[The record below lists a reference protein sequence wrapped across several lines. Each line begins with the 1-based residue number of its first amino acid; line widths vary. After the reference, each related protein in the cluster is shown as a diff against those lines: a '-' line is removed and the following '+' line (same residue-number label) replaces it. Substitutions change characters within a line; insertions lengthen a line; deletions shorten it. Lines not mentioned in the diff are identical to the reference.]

1 MISNRTVWVLADDR
15 AGHANQALGV
25 ADALACDYHVKA
37 LRYNRVSL
45 LPNLLLGA
53 GFGHLTEQV
62 REELR
67 QPWPDIVI
75 AAGRRTAPVARAI
88 KRHGGGRPFLVQC
101 MWPEAGVDNFDLIA
115 VPAHDSKPQRPN
127 VIETVGAPHRMTRA
141 RLAAAAKSWG
151 VRIGGLPRPRLALLV
166 GGNTRGHRFDA
177 AAARVLA
184 ERVGQLHQALGG
196 SLLVTTSR
204 RTTPEARNTL
214 YRTLR
219 PTHRFDWGQDEQDNP
234 YEAYLALSDAV
245 VVTGDSTAMCT
256 EACATGRPV
265 YIDAP
270 TGATAAKHKALHAR
284 LQELGFARPLDD
296 AVAAGAIEPWQ
307 YQPLDDAAMVAS
319 EALRRFGTRRE
330 GILTNRRSSLT

>member
-1 MISNRTVWVLADDR
+1 MTNNRTVWVLADDR

-25 ADALACDYHVKA
+25 ADALARDYQIKA

-53 GFGHLTEQV
+53 GFSHLTKEAREQ
-62 REELR
+62 LR

-88 KRHGGGRPFLVQC
+88 KRRGDGRPFLVQC
-101 MWPEAGVDNFDLIA
+101 MWPETGMDRFDLIA

-127 VIETVGAPHRMTRA
+127 LIQTVGAPHRMTPA
-141 RLAAAAKSWG
+141 RLGNAAKSWG
-151 VRIGGLPRPRLALLV
+151 VRIGGLPTPRLALLV

-214 YRTLR
+214 YRTLS
-219 PTHRFDWGQDEQDNP
+219 PAHRFDWGQDERDNP

-270 TGATAAKHKALHAR
+270 ASATSAKHKALHTR
-284 LQELGFARPLDD
+284 LYELGFARPLEE
-296 AVAAGAIEPWQ
+296 AVAAGAIEPWR
-307 YQPLDDAAMVAS
+307 YQPLDDAAAVAT
-319 EALRRFGTRRE
+319 EALRRYRVRAE
-330 GILTNRRSSLT
+330 AAS